1 MPMEVEELEAKDD
14 SGKAS
19 GSVRGSPSWLPK
31 AFKVPNSSKY
41 SGGASEEKK
50 ENVKLKHTHYRDTKQ
65 EEFLKFT
72 SLSKSKL
79 SKFSSPKPCS
89 RMDVVEHTNLVSNYN
104 LFNPSLW
111 ARAKPNP
118 EEPETMEWTNT
129 HARLG
134 ERLKIESVEMVTKS
148 DIYTGS

>member
-1 MPMEVEELEAKDD
+1 MEVEELEAKDD

-31 AFKVPNSSKY
+31 AFKVPKSSKC

-50 ENVKLKHTHYRDTKQ
+50 KQ

-104 LFNPSLW
+104 LYNPSLW

-118 EEPETMEWTNT
+118 EEPETMEWTNAR
-129 HARLG
+129 ARLG
-134 ERLKIESVEMVTKS
+134 ERLKMESVEMVTNVTYIPGVES
-148 DIYTGS
+148 